1 MHFKQKIYNRCN
13 KRGRY
18 ILFMKQIRKLL
29 VVTMAIA
36 IAATMMLSLKSCVF
50 ATESKTSNII
60 DDSINQGGQV
70 TEIDIPN
77 EDGTFTTLKGE
88 EAKKWYNKAVEEDK
102 EETSMQST
110 DNEDEVQARGS
121 FHYKYRYV
129 ESKHTKNVRRTGLER
144 SVTNELTNF
153 SSTTQGYKMQLSWG
167 NSYSKNETFD
177 VKIKPKKTV
186 WVTFVPI
193 MDKSVG
199 KAQKYYIPRGG
210 TNKKPIVEKIIM

>member
-18 ILFMKQIRKLL
+18 ILFMKQIRKIL

-60 DDSINQGGQV
+60 DNSINQGGQV

-77 EDGTFTTLKGE
+77 EDGTFTTLKGGNE
-88 EAKKWYNKAVEEDK
+88 KTYNKAVEEDK
-102 EETSMQST
+102 EETEEESSMQST

-121 FHYKYRYV
+121 F
-129 ESKHTKNVRRTGLER
+129 L
-144 SVTNELTNF
+144 L
-153 SSTTQGYKMQLSWG
+153 
-167 NSYSKNETFD
+167 
-177 VKIKPKKTV
+177 
-186 WVTFVPI
+186 
-193 MDKSVG
+193 
-199 KAQKYYIPRGG
+199 
-210 TNKKPIVEKIIM
+210 

>member
-18 ILFMKQIRKLL
+18 ILFMKQIRKIL

-60 DDSINQGGQV
+60 DNSINQGGQV

-102 EETSMQST
+102 EETEEESSMQST

-121 FHYKYRYV
+121 FLLINIVMLNLSIRKMLG
-129 ESKHTKNVRRTGLER
+129 EQDWKDQLLMNS
-144 SVTNELTNF
+144 TNF
-153 SSTTQGYKMQLSWG
+153 SLQL
-167 NSYSKNETFD
+167 
-177 VKIKPKKTV
+177 
-186 WVTFVPI
+186 
-193 MDKSVG
+193 
-199 KAQKYYIPRGG
+199 KAIRCR
-210 TNKKPIVEKIIM
+210 N